1 MADNFLEGHYEDY
14 LLKRDEWA
22 QKKNQGAKD
31 IKRLKKIRA
40 QQQKERIERLRW
52 EK

>member
-14 LLKRDEWA
+14 LIKRSEWA
-22 QKKNQGAKD
+22 QKKSQGAKD
-31 IKRLKKIRA
+31 TKRLKKIRV
-40 QQQKERIERLRW
+40 QQQKERIEHLRW